1 MQEVNA
7 HTAGRVCLPVS
18 PSAGMIQLK
27 KCWADLDKI
36 SHGLYAI
43 CVYPKIVLFEF
54 LQLVILTWRTNKP
67 VE

>member
-43 CVYPKIVLFEF
+43 CVYPKIVL
-54 LQLVILTWRTNKP
+54 
-67 VE
+67 